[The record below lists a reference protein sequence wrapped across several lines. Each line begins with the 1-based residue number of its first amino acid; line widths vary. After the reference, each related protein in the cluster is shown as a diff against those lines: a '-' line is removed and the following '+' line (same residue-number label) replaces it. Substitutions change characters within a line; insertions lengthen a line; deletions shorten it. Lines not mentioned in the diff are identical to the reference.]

1 MRAHRGQALIPV
13 LLAMLLLVAVAVT
26 LAARAHDQARA
37 SANFVEQV
45 EDYYAAKGALNY
57 AISSLEQTSNNG
69 ATYGV
74 VQPDPS
80 ADQNGWWQIG
90 DLWVKVMAVDTASRI
105 NINQV
110 DLNTLEQLPVFAQN
124 PDLAQAIIDWR
135 TAATTTNAQP
145 TSDQSTQQQGG
156 TENYESLPTPY
167 DNKGAPFDTV
177 GELLLVQG
185 MTPSILY
192 GTVAGTPAAA
202 GQTLSNTTTN
212 SLSTSSSTTTSRS
225 VVGRYGNAVRT
236 RQSLLGGGTANGGG
250 TAGGTGTNGSNSGTT
265 GEDFSD
271 IYQNSTLPLA
281 QLFTTVSRELNVASD
296 GTQRININTAT
307 EQDLEQQLNIPA
319 NIAQAIVNYRQGG
332 GGAAGGNGGG
342 AAGAAANA
350 TSHRQARPGGG
361 GGGPRPGGAG
371 GGPGGGPRPGGVGG
385 GPGGNGGNGG
395 GPRPGGGPGGGGN
408 PRPGGGPEGG
418 GAAGGGG
425 GQFTSIGDLL
435 KVQGVTTA
443 LMQQIADKITVDN
456 NTYRENVV
464 DVNTAPPEV
473 LAMVPGMSRDLLNA
487 IVQYRQS
494 GQAFQGLG
502 DLFSLQVSN
511 DELENAIGSLSTKGA
526 DYIIHILVRRQG
538 SPRVYAVSALV
549 EFTPNGPQVLQ
560 WREVQRAPGWYQWN
574 APPVLPLPSPSGS
587 SASGTN
593 MGTYSGGGQ

>member
-57 AISSLEQTSNNG
+57 AISSLEQTSTNG

-74 VQPDPS
+74 VQPDPT

-145 TSDQSTQQQGG
+145 TSTQGAQQGG

-167 DNKGAPFDTV
+167 DNKGAPFDTI

-361 GGGPRPGGAG
+361 GGGPRPGG
-371 GGPGGGPRPGGVGG
+371 VGG

-408 PRPGGGPEGG
+408 PRPGGGPGGG
-418 GAAGGGG
+418 GAAAGGG

>member
-110 DLNTLEQLPVFAQN
+110 DINTLEQLPVFAQN
-124 PDLAQAIIDWR
+124 PNLAQAIIDWR
-135 TAATTTNAQP
+135 TAVTTTNAAP
-145 TSDQSTQQQGG
+145 TSDQSTQQGG
-156 TENYESLPTPY
+156 SENYESLPTPY
-167 DNKGAPFDTV
+167 DNKGAPFDTI

-202 GQTLSNTTTN
+202 GQTLGNTTTN
-212 SLSTSSSTTTSRS
+212 SLSTSSSATTNRS
-225 VVGRYGNAVRT
+225 AANRYGNMART
-236 RQSLLGGGTANGGG
+236 RQSLLGGGTTGGG
-250 TAGGTGTNGSNSGTT
+250 TTGGTGANGTSNGTT

-296 GTQRININTAT
+296 GTQRININTAS

-319 NIAQAIVNYRQGG
+319 NIAQAIVSYRQGG
-332 GGAAGGNGGG
+332 GGAVGGNGGG
-342 AAGAAANA
+342 VGGSGAASNA
-350 TSHRQARPGGG
+350 ASHRQARPGGG

-385 GPGGNGGNGG
+385 GPGGAGG
-395 GPRPGGGPGGGGN
+395 GPRPGGNAGGGGN
-408 PRPGGGPEGG
+408 PRPGGGPGGG
-418 GAAGGGG
+418 GASGGG

-487 IVQYRQS
+487 IVQYRQG

-574 APPVLPLPSPSGS
+574 APPLLPLPSPSSGS
-587 SASGTN
+587 TSGAN
-593 MGTYSGGGQ
+593 MGTYNNGGQ